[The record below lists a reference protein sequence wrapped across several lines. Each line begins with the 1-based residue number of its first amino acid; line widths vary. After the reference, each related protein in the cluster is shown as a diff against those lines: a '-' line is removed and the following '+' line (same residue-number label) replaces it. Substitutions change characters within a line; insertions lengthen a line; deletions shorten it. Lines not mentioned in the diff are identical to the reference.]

1 MSHAWV
7 ATVVDPEATRRERLR
22 QLQRQFGEAL
32 AELDGAIRD
41 ARAFAQATGTP
52 VEDLGLPV
60 SKPALGSGE
69 DESQAST
76 AVADARRLRE
86 EVSAA
91 VARARVQ
98 GDLAARVSRLQ
109 STAGAGSL
117 VRVEDVLES
126 LDVAPKVTGTVRAAG
141 GWESPTSKEVER
153 VLERLDPDVT
163 AEERH
168 QALTLGTA
176 VLSDLDHPLASGL
189 LDELRDH
196 VSGSSKQARRRR
208 RHRTSARDAL
218 ARLQSGPVD
227 PSLAE
232 ALARVES
239 GTSEWSNELE
249 RKVEKA
255 LTLREVAAQRKVV
268 ADGLADALGDLGY
281 DVHRDLAGVT
291 EEGEVVF
298 TRPEWESH
306 AVSGRTDDQQRVQL
320 CLLRTEE
327 PSGSHQIRDR
337 EVEEQFC
344 TDLERLRAGL
354 SDGGMTVEQEQII
367 STNGG
372 PLPVNSHLANL
383 QASARTDSGR
393 HRRGSGR
400 RGRD

>member
-1 MSHAWV
+1 MSHAWL

-60 SKPALGSGE
+60 SRPEWGPGE
-69 DESQAST
+69 DEKQGST
-76 AVADARRLRE
+76 AAADARRLRD

-91 VARARVQ
+91 VARARVKS
-98 GDLAARVSRLQ
+98 DLAARVSRLQ

-126 LDVAPKVTGTVRAAG
+126 LDVAPKATTTVRAAG
-141 GWESPTSKEVER
+141 ESESPTPEEVER
-153 VLERLDPDVT
+153 VLGRLDPDVT

-168 QALTLGTA
+168 QALTLGAAT
-176 VLSDLDHPLASGL
+176 LSDLDHPLASGL

-208 RHRTSARDAL
+208 HHRTSARDAL
-218 ARLQSGPVD
+218 ARLQGGPVD

-249 RKVEKA
+249 RRVENA
-255 LTLREVAAQRKVV
+255 LNLREVAAQRKVV

-281 DVHRDLAGVT
+281 DVHRDVRGVT

-298 TRPEWESH
+298 TRPEWGSY
-306 AVSGRTDDQQRVQL
+306 AVTGRTDDQQRVQL

-327 PSGSHQIRDR
+327 PRGSHQIRDR

-344 TDLERLRAGL
+344 TDIERLRAGL
-354 SDGGMTVEQEQII
+354 ASGGMTLEQEQII
-367 STNGG
+367 GTNGG
-372 PLPVNSHLANL
+372 PLPVNSQLADL

-400 RGRD
+400 RGRG